1 MFINLKSIIIMQSL
15 IILTE
20 AMHSPIR
27 LNLENDQ
34 RQILASPT
42 VRNQHHNLVII
53 VKQLASNHMLDLK
66 ELCTECHHFK
76 KTYGRLP
83 MISEAVSIALNLKKQ
98 YTRQEEISND
108 IMSYL
113 FIDNDNL
120 QSPNLEVYHHA
131 DSIVDHL
138 GI

>member
-1 MFINLKSIIIMQSL
+1 MQSF

-27 LNLENDQ
+27 LTLENDQ
-34 RQILASPT
+34 PQLSAPPI
-42 VRNQHHNLVII
+42 VRNQHYNLVII

-83 MISEAVSIALNLKKQ
+83 MISETVSIAINLKKQ
-98 YTRQEEISND
+98 YIRQEEISHD

-113 FIDNDNL
+113 FIDNDTL
-120 QSPNLEVYHHA
+120 QSPNLEGYHHA
-131 DSIVDHL
+131 DSIVEHL